1 MLHSVNVPWN
11 YGAPVQCIAAQCS
24 GNLMMSLQLQYL
36 CCVELC
42 VYSALTFSFQILT
55 NDVEFTLL
63 FAKLYLNLSEREN
76 VKFAAGTIKAFVDL
90 HKLKIMHGSA
100 QNEHFLPVSSHK
112 TISIFGRYLGWRLW
126 AVCIGGG

>member
-1 MLHSVNVPWN
+1 
-11 YGAPVQCIAAQCS
+11 
-24 GNLMMSLQLQYL
+24 MMSLPTTTVFVL
-36 CCVELC
+36 CRAVAVCVF
-42 VYSALTFSFQILT
+42 SINFSFQILT

-100 QNEHFLPVSSHK
+100 QNEDFLPESSHK
-112 TISIFGRYLGWRLW
+112 TISILGPYLGWRLW
-126 AVCIGGG
+126 AVCIEGG